1 MKRSEKIDYL
11 QDKHLKEWV
20 ETRIKVKEELS
31 RANTIFCVCGKLATG
46 MHESS
51 CSRLR
56 NKITNEVLKRLSY
69 LIEEGK

>member
-31 RANTIFCVCGKLATG
+31 RSNGAFCVCGKLATG
-46 MHESS
+46 LHEAS
-51 CSRLR
+51 CRRLR
-56 NKITNEVLKRLSY
+56 NKITNEILKRLSY
-69 LIEEGK
+69 LIEEEK